1 MDEPGAGAAPPSS
14 AASDYAH
21 ARHAGNSGDVFK
33 HVALAALLRALPSAT
48 LYVETHAGDGI
59 FTLGSV
65 GEWTT
70 GVQKLWDPAE
80 GGAVG
85 EGGAAAVGST
95 ETGAANGAVDR
106 WRSVVR
112 GFSRPGAI
120 RPERYPGS
128 PLLARAL
135 LPPRAR
141 LILHELH
148 GMSAHVLRRV
158 LRDAPLAEVVEED
171 GFAALPG
178 ALAQAGGGPAVALVD
193 PPYTQKS
200 EWDQAAHALAAARA
214 AAPAAALLL
223 WYPIK
228 ALTRPRALLAQL
240 ARRGVHGTAVELIT
254 TPLRLKRDRLS
265 GSGVVLAGAP
275 LSAVEELCAA
285 LPRLGPPL
293 ATHGEWSAAAI
304 GF

>member
-1 MDEPGAGAAPPSS
+1 MDDLGARAAPPSR

-33 HVALAALLRALPSAT
+33 HVALAALLRALPDAA

-70 GVQKLWDPAE
+70 GVQKLWDAADGAAE
-80 GGAVG
+80 G
-85 EGGAAAVGST
+85 AAH
-95 ETGAANGAVDR
+95 GAVDR
-106 WRSVVR
+106 WLSAVR
-112 GFSRPGAI
+112 GFSRPGAV

-141 LILHELH
+141 LILHEVQ

-158 LRDAPLAEVVEED
+158 LGDAALAEVVEQD

-193 PPYTQKS
+193 PPYAQKS
-200 EWDQAAHALAAARA
+200 EWDQAAHALSAARA

-240 ARRGVHGTAVELIT
+240 ARLGVHGTAVELIT

-275 LSAVEELCAA
+275 RSAAEELCAA

-293 ATHGEWSAAAI
+293 ATHGEWSSVAI

>member
-1 MDEPGAGAAPPSS
+1 MDDPGPAAAPPSHAS
-14 AASDYAH
+14 SDYAH

-33 HVALAALLRALPSAT
+33 HVALAALVRALPDTT

-70 GVQKLWDPAE
+70 GVQKLWDPALPD
-80 GGAVG
+80 
-85 EGGAAAVGST
+85 AA
-95 ETGAANGAVDR
+95 GAVDR
-106 WRSVVR
+106 WMSAVR
-112 GFSRPGAI
+112 GFSRPGAT

-128 PLLARAL
+128 PLIAHAL
-135 LPPRAR
+135 LPQAR
-141 LILHELH
+141 LILHELQ
-148 GMSAHVLRRV
+148 GMSAHVLRRA
-158 LRDAPLAEVVEED
+158 LGEAARAEVVEQD
-171 GFAALPG
+171 GFAALPA
-178 ALAQAGGGPAVALVD
+178 ALSQAGGGAAVALVD
-193 PPYTQKS
+193 PPYAQKS
-200 EWDQAAHALAAARA
+200 EWDQAARALCAARA
-214 AAPAAALLL
+214 AAPDAALLL

-240 ARRGVHGTAVELIT
+240 ARLGVHGTAVELIT

-265 GSGVVLAGAP
+265 GSGVLLVGAP
-275 LSAVEELCAA
+275 RSAVEELCAA

-293 ATHGEWSAAAI
+293 ATHGEWSAVAI

>member
-1 MDEPGAGAAPPSS
+1 MATTDGASES
-14 AASDYAH
+14 ATSGDYAH
-21 ARHAGNSGDVFK
+21 ARHAGNAGDVFK
-33 HVALAALLRALPSAT
+33 HVALAALLRAVPGAQ

-65 GEWTT
+65 GEWTA
-70 GVQKLWDPAE
+70 GALKLWPEPEA
-80 GGAVG
+80 G
-85 EGGAAAVGST
+85 EGGDAL
-95 ETGAANGAVDR
+95 DR
-106 WRSVVR
+106 FLAVVR
-112 GFSRPGAI
+112 SFSRPGAA

-128 PLLARAL
+128 PLIARAL
-135 LPPRAR
+135 LPAQAR
-141 LILHELH
+141 LMLHEVQPI
-148 GMSAHVLRRV
+148 AAQVLRRALGPQGRSPPGAASGSVEV
-158 LRDAPLAEVVEED
+158 LEQD

-178 ALAQAGGGPAVALVD
+178 ALAQAGGSPAVALVD

-200 EWDQAAHALAAARA
+200 EWDAAAHALAQARA
-214 AAPAAALLL
+214 AAPGAALML

-240 ARRGVHGTAVELIT
+240 ARLSVHGTAVELIT

-265 GSGVVLAGAP
+265 GSGVLFVNAP
-275 LSAVEELCAA
+275 VAAVQELCAA

-293 ATHGEWSAAAI
+293 ATHGEWTATQI